1 MSWIYTAIVPRTI
14 PESPMPAGNERS
26 PGGRSERIDAL
37 ASRLAPHY
45 SRFRVSE
52 RLLFTGHSHQAW
64 PDVAEQGL
72 LEAFAAAADKVDDK
86 WPPAMDRAERL
97 RAYLRH
103 WYNDSG
109 GHYGLASSTHQL
121 LVSWLSALDLAGK
134 PHIVT
139 TDGEFHSMHRQLQRL
154 VEAGVRVRF
163 VPVEPLDS
171 LGERILLACE
181 ASTSAV
187 MLSRVF
193 FETSLINPHLEAVG
207 LALRDRRIPM
217 LVDDYHGTNVVP
229 LSLASPGLANAY
241 LVTGGYK
248 YLQWGEGNCFLRY
261 PRDCALRPVVTGWYS
276 SFSSMQEP
284 RHAGPSR
291 FDEGEWR
298 FASATYDP
306 VSQYRAARVVGFF
319 ESQQLDASVLRDQS
333 QRQTAMLRDEVLAAD
348 LDPAL
353 LSLAHPREPVA
364 NGGFLALKS
373 PQAAALCE
381 ALADRGVRTDVRGNI
396 LRLGPAPY
404 TSSAQIKAAISELRR
419 CVLAL

>member
-1 MSWIYTAIVPRTI
+1 MSR
-14 PESPMPAGNERS
+14 GDRS
-26 PGGRSERIDAL
+26 VRIDAL
-37 ASRLAPHY
+37 SSRLAPHY

-72 LEAFAAAADKVDDK
+72 LDAFAAGAEKVDDK
-86 WPPAMDRAERL
+86 WPHAMDRAERL

-103 WYNDSG
+103 WYSDAG
-109 GHYGLASSTHQL
+109 GHYCLAPNTHQL

-139 TDGEFHSMHRQLQRL
+139 TDGEFHSMYRQLQRL
-154 VEAGVRVRF
+154 VEAGVRVSF

-171 LGERILLACE
+171 LGDRVLEACGKTT
-181 ASTSAV
+181 AAV

-193 FETSLINPHLEAVG
+193 FETSLLNPHLETVG
-207 LALRDRRIPM
+207 LALRDRKIPF
-217 LVDDYHGTNVVP
+217 LIDDYHGTNVVP
-229 LSLASPGLANAY
+229 LSLSSPGLASAY

-276 SFSSMQEP
+276 SFASLHEP

-291 FDEGEWR
+291 FDEGDWR

-306 VSQYRAARVVGFF
+306 ASQYRAARVVGFF
-319 ESQQLDASVLRDQS
+319 ESQQLDGPTLRAQS
-333 QRQTAMLRDEVLAAD
+333 QLQTGLLREEFLALD
-348 LDPAL
+348 RDPAV
-353 LSLAHPREPVA
+353 LSLAHQRRPEE
-364 NGGFLALKS
+364 NGGFLSLKS
-373 PQAAALCE
+373 PQAERLC
-381 ALADRGVRTDVRGNI
+381 ASLAKRGVHTDVRGDI
-396 LRLGPAPY
+396 LRFGPAPY
-404 TSSAQIKAAISELRR
+404 TSSAQIVSAVEELSR
-419 CVLAL
+419 CVATL